1 MGKEIA
7 SGGPSRFNRLKSC
20 CGARPKYYGVLNAI
34 RYGYKPDLTKLDLTV
49 ISYPIIF
56 FN

>member
-20 CGARPKYYGVLNAI
+20 CGARPKYYWVLNTI